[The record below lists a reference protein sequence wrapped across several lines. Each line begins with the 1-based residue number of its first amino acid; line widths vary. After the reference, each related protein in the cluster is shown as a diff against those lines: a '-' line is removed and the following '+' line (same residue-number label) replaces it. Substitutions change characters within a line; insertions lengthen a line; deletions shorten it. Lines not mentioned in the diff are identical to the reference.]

1 MAGVPGQR
9 SWSGRPAGQ
18 ATRARPRPREVL
30 LRPRRLLGAP
40 GGVLV
45 ATLHRL
51 GMRLPE
57 WWPVS
62 HPALPSSGLARLPW
76 TLGFRRPGR
85 ARATASNY
93 PEQWTALN
101 PKGKKRA
108 PSARRH
114 TWAAKPEWQR
124 ADRTSAPG
132 PAAFPCRRRG
142 LGA

>member
-1 MAGVPGQR
+1 MAGVPG
-9 SWSGRPAGQ
+9 
-18 ATRARPRPREVL
+18 PREVL
-30 LRPRRLLGAP
+30 LRARRLLGAP

-51 GMRLPE
+51 GTRPPE
-57 WWPVS
+57 WWPVA

-85 ARATASNY
+85 ARTTASNY

-114 TWAAKPEWQR
+114 TRAATPEWRR